1 MMKKKE
7 EKEEKKKKKQAGE
20 AKREEAEGPGR
31 VGIMSGVHVNLAQM
45 SL

>member
-7 EKEEKKKKKQAGE
+7 EEEEKKKQAGE
-20 AKREEAEGPGR
+20 AKREEAEGLGR